1 MLKRCTIGIWLLVWL
16 SWGTLPAVAGSNQ
29 ERHVTWD
36 GLSEII
42 GKNVRV
48 VMPDGSRIEG
58 RATELQADALV
69 VNIRKTANKA
79 AYPKGKFLVA
89 RATLRALDVSRNTV
103 YWRATGVV
111 VGTVAGAG
119 LFAAL
124 FERHRL
130 ATSGLAGTTYFA
142 LGVSIPVVGYFVG
155 NAADHHTITYVIT
168 P

>member
-1 MLKRCTIGIWLLVWL
+1 LLVML
-16 SWGTLPAVAGSNQ
+16 GWGTPPAVAGSNQ
-29 ERHVTWD
+29 ERRVTWD

-58 RATELQADALV
+58 RAMELQPDALV

-79 AYPKGKFLVA
+79 VYPKGKFLVA

-103 YWRATGVV
+103 LWRTTGVV
-111 VGTVAGAG
+111 AGTVAGVG

-124 FERHRL
+124 FERH
-130 ATSGLAGTTYFA
+130 GLSTGGAAGATYFA

>member
-1 MLKRCTIGIWLLVWL
+1 MVMLG
-16 SWGTLPAVAGSNQ
+16 WGTLPAVAASNQ
-29 ERHVTWD
+29 ERKVTWD
-36 GLSEII
+36 GLSEIV

-69 VNIRKTANKA
+69 VNIRKTTNKA
-79 AYPKGKFLVA
+79 AFPKGKFLVA
-89 RATLRALDVSRNTV
+89 RATLRALDVSRNTI
-103 YWRATGVV
+103 YWRTTGVV
-111 VGTVAGAG
+111 VGTVAGIG

-124 FERHRL
+124 FETHGL
-130 ATSGLAGTTYFA
+130 STSGPAAVGYLAVGA
-142 LGVSIPVVGYFVG
+142 VIPVVGYFVG